1 MEIIRLENSE
11 GNAFPSGRI
20 LTPQTARFC
29 RDVLSV
35 KNDPVISGFMA
46 GLEQNKFGA
55 VERVLS
61 RAFGGAQERER
72 KAAANWSIGFT
83 RGQFEEAM
91 HGRHVA
97 AIAMGQAGV
106 KIGVYEVPENA
117 VVTGAK
123 HTAMFMKAAI
133 FKEHR
138 DVVTRDIIQP
148 APDNIKA
155 APRLTAA

>member
-1 MEIIRLENSE
+1 MEIIRLEDTE

-29 RDVLSV
+29 RDVMSV
-35 KNDPVISGFMA
+35 KGDPGLSDFMA
-46 GLEQNKFGA
+46 GLEQGKFGA

-72 KAAANWSIGFT
+72 KSAANWSIGFT

-106 KIGVYEVPENA
+106 KIGVYEAPENA
-117 VVTGAK
+117 VVIGAK
-123 HTAMFMKAAI
+123 HTAMFIKAAI

-138 DVVTRDIIQP
+138 NVVTRDIIQP
-148 APDNIKA
+148 AADNINS
-155 APRLTAA
+155 APRLIAV